1 MTQAVGMGSQAHRR
15 ADVKGRLVGL
25 AAGWHAAV
33 SPPLVCDVVSEAAV
47 VVVTVEAADNRR
59 LVL

>member
-1 MTQAVGMGSQAHRR
+1 MTQDVGMGSQAHRC
-15 ADVKGRLVGL
+15 ADVKRRPVCL

-33 SPPLVCDVVSEAAV
+33 SMQLVCDVVGEAVV
-47 VVVTVEAADNRR
+47 VVVTVEAADHRR